1 MSDLKP
7 VQGLRPFTKF
17 CMTIGNLPASYLA
30 GMTYEEQLLW
40 FCNFLQ
46 NEVIPTVNNNGE
58 AVEELQNLY
67 IQLKNYVDNYFNN
80 LDVQQEINNKLD
92 EMASNGTLTNLL
104 KDYLQPIL
112 NEQNTK
118 ISQMNN
124 NLVNGLASARQKN
137 VLINMSDLAQDVKTA
152 MTGGSVAVTGQNSV
166 QNENI
171 VNNTITQSKMY
182 DAVLTEYGNLIE
194 YSKCSISKTLNESGQ
209 ETDSS
214 VRDTSD
220 FIPILG
226 SNYVV
231 GNNNSYEVFYYT
243 IDKTY
248 ISKQFP
254 NTSNLVNLVIP
265 ENAKFFRV
273 TMYKS
278 TYASYGQYPYVA
290 INKDKY
296 IGNFGNQAGSATIT
310 IPLYTKNDIIF
321 TNDNFINNSL
331 SQEKFDINTFNL
343 INKNP
348 EFEISNMGNLF
359 DRRLIIK
366 NVMFTNL
373 NTENYNEDEKFITSY
388 NIPIKSSHQYE
399 CWTLGNYYLK
409 WLNENEET
417 ISVEIMTGLK
427 NFTPPSTAK
436 FAIISGNLNQLEDK
450 TSSQYLQFVDRT
462 INVVTGANQVVD
474 PVYIAKYL
482 YTSAT
487 ELYPELSNKKMC
499 FFGDSWCAGNSSYP
513 GGWASYIKSNTYNT
527 VCDNK
532 GQNGSTWSQCYNN
545 YLSQEKINEL
555 DDDYD
560 IICIEAFTNGLYTD
574 TPYKTIGE
582 VNNTLFNSIDEINSQ
597 MIDTICRD
605 IELCLFQI
613 AHKYAGKRICII
625 FPYQSRSQAYNNACF
640 KDTIPLVKQIASKYS
655 IKVFDDFYTS
665 NIPTFTR
672 DYYWDEGE
680 ETPNEKIGTH
690 LNQLGYPI
698 VGKNIIQHLNNWS

>member
-1 MSDLKP
+1 MEIENLKSNSEI
-7 VQGLRPFTKF
+7 QQLNTEY
-17 CMTIGNLPASYLA
+17 NL
-30 GMTYEEQLLW
+30 
-40 FCNFLQ
+40 
-46 NEVIPTVNNNGE
+46 I
-58 AVEELQNLY
+58 
-67 IQLKNYVDNYFNN
+67 
-80 LDVQQEINNKLD
+80 
-92 EMASNGTLTNLL
+92 SNQITNL
-104 KDYLQPIL
+104 
-112 NEQNTK
+112 
-118 ISQMNN
+118 NN
-124 NLVNGLASARQKN
+124 NLTSGLNSVRPKN
-137 VLINMSDLAQDVKTA
+137 VLIGMADLSQDVKTA

-182 DAVLTEYGNLIE
+182 DAVLTEYGNLID
-194 YSKCSISKTLNESGQ
+194 YSKCSISKTLNENGQ
-209 ETDSS
+209 ETDSIA
-214 VRDTSD
+214 RDTSD
-220 FIPILG
+220 FIPVLG
-226 SNYVV
+226 NNYAV
-231 GNNNSYEVFYYT
+231 GNNNAYEVYYYT
-243 IDKTY
+243 IDKQY

-278 TYASYGQYPYVA
+278 TYANYGQYPYVA
-290 INKDKY
+290 LNKDKY
-296 IGNFGNQAGSATIT
+296 IGSYKGTAGTATIT

-359 DRRLIIK
+359 DSRLILK

-373 NTENYNEDEKFITSY
+373 NTENYNENEKFITSY
-388 NIPIKSSHQYE
+388 NIPINDSHQYV

-409 WLNENEET
+409 WLDENEET

-427 NFTPPSTAK
+427 NFTPPSNAK

-450 TSSQYLQFVDRT
+450 TSSQYLQFVDKT

-474 PVYIAKYL
+474 PIYTAKYL
-482 YTSAT
+482 YTSSS

-513 GGWASYIKSNTYNT
+513 GGWASYIRANTYNT

-532 GQNGSTWSQCYNN
+532 GQNGSTWAQCYNN
-545 YLSQEKINEL
+545 YLSQEKIGEL

-582 VNNTLFNSIDEINSQ
+582 VDNTLFNSIDEINSQ
-597 MIDTICRD
+597 MSDTICRD
-605 IELCLFQI
+605 VELCLFQLS
-613 AHKYAGKRICII
+613 HKYSGKRICII

-640 KDTIPLVKQIASKYS
+640 KDTMPLVKQIASKYS

-680 ETPNEKIGTH
+680 ETPEEKIGTH
-690 LNQLGYPI
+690 LNELGYQI
-698 VGKNIIQHLNNWS
+698 VGRNIVQHLNNWA